1 MFDKLTSVGPGRVL
15 LQNIDPDVFG
25 DKLWLLEG
33 SPLLQEYEPSIC
45 EALQRYEHQ
54 RNFRAY
60 GIFAYIMTQLAE
72 LHELDAILVD
82 VSPSNSAINQVS
94 FAADSG
100 LARSCGR
107 ANALL
112 APCRRLLLSICCR
125 LHVYF
130 SLGHVTSGSQSGFH
144 CILPRLLA
152 GDFGR
157 VVPLWP
163 HTR

>member
-1 MFDKLTSVGPGRVL
+1 MDPCALL

-112 APCRRLLLSICCR
+112 APCRRLLLSAAITCSH
-125 LHVYF
+125 HVLRA
-130 SLGHVTSGSQSGFH
+130 STHAARCTDCSHRCLN
-144 CILPRLLA
+144 
-152 GDFGR
+152 
-157 VVPLWP
+157 
-163 HTR
+163 